1 MIMSMTVS
9 YTMTQLMTT
18 TKLTQICSDGDTTI
32 PSAMDTTEHHISTKD
47 LMPQATMIISTTMS
61 TTD

>member
-1 MIMSMTVS
+1 MIMSMTAS
-9 YTMTQLMTT
+9 YTMTQPTITT
-18 TKLTQICSDGDTTI
+18 TVIPIPSDGDTTI
-32 PSAMDTTEHHISTKD
+32 PLAMDTTEHHISTKD